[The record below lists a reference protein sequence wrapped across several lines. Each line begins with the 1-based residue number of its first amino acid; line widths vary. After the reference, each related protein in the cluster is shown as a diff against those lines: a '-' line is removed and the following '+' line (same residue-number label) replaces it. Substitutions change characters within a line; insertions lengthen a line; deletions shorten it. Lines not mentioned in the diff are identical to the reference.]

1 MEESTILGIDP
12 GTKYL
17 GIAAIRG
24 SRLLSGGVHTLRNGH
39 RPHDVIGQARS
50 VVLKYVAKYEP
61 TVVAVERP
69 LLFPSKRAA
78 LVSVITEE
86 LRGRSM
92 DLGLRV
98 VEISARDARRIVV
111 GDSHAKKLDLARV
124 IVRDHFPQLADRLP
138 RRPRHAVLG
147 FDDRDRYWLH
157 MFDALAVALAAKA
170 IDPGGGRVPSGN
182 EVDDRMM

>member
-17 GIAAIRG
+17 GIAVIRG
-24 SRLLSGGVHTLRNGH
+24 SRLITGGVHTLRNGH

-50 VVLKYVAKYEP
+50 VVLKHVAKHAP
-61 TVVAVERP
+61 GVVAFEQP

-86 LRGRSM
+86 LRGRST

-98 VEISARDARRIVV
+98 VEISAREARRVVV
-111 GDSHAKKLDLARV
+111 GDRFAKKLDVARV
-124 IVRDHFPQLADRLP
+124 IARNHFPQLAGRLP

-157 MFDALAVALAAKA
+157 MFDAIAVALAVRAA
-170 IDPGGGRVPSGN
+170 
-182 EVDDRMM
+182 

>member
-17 GIAAIRG
+17 GIAIIRA
-24 SRLLSGGVHTLRNGH
+24 SRLIAGGVHTLRNGH

-50 VVLKYVAKYEP
+50 VVLKYVAKHEP
-61 TVVAVERP
+61 TTVAVERP

-86 LRGRSM
+86 LRGRSA

-98 VEISARDARRIVV
+98 VEISARDARRIVA
-111 GDSHAKKLDLARV
+111 GDACAKKLDVARV
-124 IVRDHFPQLADRLP
+124 IARDYFPELAGRLP

-157 MFDALAVALAAKA
+157 MFDAIAVALAVAPVVERVA
-170 IDPGGGRVPSGN
+170 GGAPASGCGA
-182 EVDDRMM
+182 